1 MSGRLE
7 GRTAIVTGAA
17 SGIGR
22 AIALRFAAEGAIV
35 VVADVTQTPREGG
48 ETTLA
53 LVEAA
58 GGRAAFVETD
68 VASDAQVA
76 ALIAGVTER
85 HGRLD
90 VMVNN
95 AAVSTGQRLTETEEK
110 DWDRVMSV
118 NLKGV

>member
-35 VVADVTQTPREGG
+35 VIADVTQTPREGG
-48 ETTLA
+48 EATLA

-58 GGRAAFVETD
+58 GGRAEFVETD
-68 VASDAQVA
+68 VASDTQVS
-76 ALIAGVTER
+76 ALIAGVAAR

-90 VMVNN
+90 VMAITQTIYTV
-95 AAVSTGQRLTETEEK
+95 AV
-110 DWDRVMSV
+110 
-118 NLKGV
+118 